1 MTRPTNRGVRAAA
14 GPLARALAR
23 TLALT
28 AAVGSTAHAQSLPP
42 ATPADGGRFAA
53 SYDSV
58 VAAVTRTYYDTA
70 FVRARW
76 LPAADTWRPQAARA
90 DTPAAFRAAV
100 GGLLSTVPASHFY
113 LIPADAVRAV
123 AMGPAAGDA
132 HDRSADAGLVLRV
145 ADGRVV
151 AWRVTPGGPAARR
164 GLRPGD
170 IVRRVGP
177 HRLDPALRR
186 VLALPDA
193 PARRRALNELT
204 AAANGLLAGPAGSA
218 VAVRITRRAAGSR
231 AAGTRTPGAG
241 AGDAH
246 DDGRVRLVRRPAPGP
261 VVQFGALP
269 PLRPRVW
276 HAQYVVPRP
285 EGDPGGHVA
294 PPAVHPVSDGA
305 ADRARV
311 GVIGFDVWL
320 PTILP
325 ALDAAVDSLRGCD
338 ALVLDLRG
346 NPGGVAHMV
355 AGVAGHLLDTAA
367 SLGTLRDRTT
377 TLRFV
382 ANPRRAT
389 ADGRTVRPFAGP
401 VAVLVDGQTA
411 STSEIFA
418 GGLQA
423 LGRARVFGEP
433 SAGQALLAHTR
444 RLPTGDVLVHAVADL
459 AGPDGR
465 RLEGAGVVPDV
476 HVPLRRADLARGAD
490 APLAAALRWAAAA
503 APRPRGAGRCGSA
516 GPTASRL
523 MGG

>member
-1 MTRPTNRGVRAAA
+1 VTRAGTRSIRAAGHVVRALTLAA
-14 GPLARALAR
+14 ALA
-23 TLALT
+23 TALA
-28 AAVGSTAHAQSLPP
+28 AAVAPAAHAQSALP
-42 ATPADGGRFAA
+42 AAPADSGRFVA

-76 LPAADTWRPQAARA
+76 LPAADAWRVRA
-90 DTPAAFRAAV
+90 VRAQTPAAFRAAV
-100 GGLLSTVPASHFY
+100 GGLLGTVPASHFY
-113 LIPADAVRAV
+113 LIPADAARAV
-123 AMGPAAGDA
+123 AIGPDGRGGEAN
-132 HDRSADAGLVLRV
+132 DRTADAGLVLRV
-145 ADGRVV
+145 ADGRFV
-151 AWRVTPGGPAARR
+151 AWQVDAGGPAARR

-170 IVRRVGP
+170 VVRRVGP

-193 PARRRALNELT
+193 PAQRRALTELT
-204 AAANGLLAGPAGSA
+204 AAANALLAGPAGSA
-218 VAVRITRRAAGSR
+218 VVVRITRRAAGSR
-231 AAGTRTPGAG
+231 ADGTWTAGAG
-241 AGDAH
+241 SGDAH
-246 DDGRVRLVRRPAPGP
+246 DDGRVRLVRRAAPGP
-261 VVQFGALP
+261 VVQFGGLP

-276 HAQYVVPRP
+276 HRPAAVPRP
-285 EGDPGGHVA
+285 
-294 PPAVHPVSDGA
+294 DGA
-305 ADRARV
+305 TDSTRV

-320 PTILP
+320 PTVLP
-325 ALDAAVDSLRGCD
+325 AIDAAVDALRGCD

-401 VAVLVDGQTA
+401 VAVLVDGLTA

-423 LGRARVFGEP
+423 LGRVRVFGEP

-523 MGG
+523 MGV